1 MSNWKYI
8 LRCVILVLFLFFIV
22 HIIIASR
29 RKCSVKTYDS
39 VPYLQLC
46 RPLKSLLFTSFHI
59 DLFSL
64 YISFFPVRTILIFFW
79 RQMVVHGLI
88 NWNLEIEKKKNIQ
101 KRNEKKDEKRLL
113 YYSNPEVINF
123 KLVNFLI
130 IRQYSL
136 WYVSPRVIFIFICFF
151 FFFCCF
157 ILQH

>member
-8 LRCVILVLFLFFIV
+8 LRCVILVLFPFCIFHFI
-22 HIIIASR
+22 IRSR
-29 RKCSVKTYDS
+29 KKCTYDS

-46 RPLKSLLFTSFHI
+46 RTLKSLLFTSF
-59 DLFSL
+59 LFWFIFIV
-64 YISFFPVRTILIFFW
+64 YIIFPSTNNFNFFW

-88 NWNLEIEKKKNIQ
+88 NWNLEKEKKKNIQ

-113 YYSNPEVINF
+113 YYSNPEVTNS

-136 WYVSPRVIFIFICFF
+136 WYVSPRVIFIFIYFF

>member
-8 LRCVILVLFLFFIV
+8 LRSVILVLFLFCIF
-22 HIIIASR
+22 HIIIT
-29 RKCSVKTYDS
+29 SVRTYDS

-46 RPLKSLLFTSFHI
+46 RTLKSLLFTSF
-59 DLFSL
+59 LFWFIYFLSL

-123 KLVNFLI
+123 KLINFLI

-136 WYVSPRVIFIFICFF
+136 WYVSPRVIFIFIYFF

-157 ILQH
+157 ILRH